1 MEELVKFISESSKNH
16 ISEEDTL
23 KGITILNNLSKK
35 AYKPLKGKILL
46 SLNQGMSISGT
57 IWLRVLTA
65 CGCTIQSTQSI
76 TIESTMRL
84 ENISIR
90 EHWCLPP
97 ES

>member
-65 CGCTIQSTQSI
+65 CVYTMQSTQSI
-76 TIESTMRL
+76 TTESTMKL
-84 ENISIR
+84 GHISTR
-90 EHWCLPP
+90 EQWCLLP
-97 ES
+97 EN